1 MLLYNLK
8 EMECAL
14 EKSTNK
20 NMEIHTS
27 VTRLKTLLLSIDNK
41 AEIVPESS
49 YDKLVAVLGNLNGK
63 PLSSLDKGILRAVI
77 E

>member
-8 EMECAL
+8 EMERAL
-14 EKSTNK
+14 EKSTSK
-20 NMEIHTS
+20 NSERYTS
-27 VTRLKTLLLSIDNK
+27 VIRLKTLLLSIDNK

-49 YDKLVAVLGNLNGK
+49 YDKLVAILGNLNGK
-63 PLSSLDKGILRAVI
+63 PLSSVHKDILKAII

>member
-14 EKSTNK
+14 EKSTSK
-20 NMEIHTS
+20 NMEIHLS
-27 VTRLKTLLLSIDNK
+27 VTRLKTLLLSIDNN
-41 AEIVPESS
+41 AEIVPEGS
-49 YDKLVAVLGNLNGK
+49 YDKLVAILGYLNGK
-63 PLSSLDKGILRAVI
+63 PLSYIDKGILRAII

>member
-1 MLLYNLK
+1 
-8 EMECAL
+8 MECAL

>member
-8 EMECAL
+8 KIECAL
-14 EKSTNK
+14 EKSTSK
-20 NMEIHTS
+20 KMEIHTS
-27 VTRLKTLLLSIDNK
+27 VTRLKTLLLSIDNR

-49 YDKLVAVLGNLNGK
+49 YEKLVAILGNLNGK
-63 PLSSLDKGILRAVI
+63 PLSSVDKGILRAII